1 MTMTD
6 TSAARAMPAPRGRGS
21 RQPSVAWQLAL
32 AQEFGG
38 AFPFEWDANSGEII
52 ASAALKALFETAADQ
67 PLLARTVAARIDPA
81 DLDRVKAETQA
92 RLEGGG
98 RFESEFRI
106 TDADSHMRWVL
117 ARGRTL
123 AKGPNGRIAGV
134 ALDITR
140 RKTAEIA
147 LAEKEAAL
155 RASEAR
161 FRAVQET
168 SIDGFMMLE
177 SVRDAG
183 GRIVDFRWVYAND
196 AAERIVGRPREW
208 FIGRRLLQ
216 EMPGN
221 RDEGLFD
228 AYVRV
233 VETGT
238 PWSREFSYRHEGLD
252 VYLRAVAGRVG
263 DGLAVTFADLSE
275 RRRAEEATIAAEQR
289 WRAIL
294 DAVPQMVWSARPD
307 GFVDFYNRRWYEFT
321 GDALADSEGSG
332 WASIVHPD
340 EREAAAA
347 HWQHCVERGQV
358 YEIEY
363 RLRERTGRW
372 RWALG
377 RAVPLRATDGSIE
390 RWFGTCTDI
399 HDIKAVEARLK
410 KSEERFQLALDAA
423 EVVGTWDWDVQSDR
437 IVADARFARLVGVEA
452 QDAERGV
459 PVARYLAGVH
469 PDDRARVEAA
479 IASAVADG
487 SRYSQEY
494 RVRRLDGST
503 AWVSARGHCVHEDG
517 RPVRFPG
524 AVFDITERKAIEEA
538 RELLAS
544 ELSHR
549 IKNIFAVVNSLVT
562 LSSRG
567 YPEAQPFAEAVRARL
582 TALGRAHDYVRPQPG
597 EDQAASEAQTT
608 HGLFETLLAPYRGEG
623 GHIVVD
629 GCDSTVGVRAATALA
644 LVVHELA
651 TNAVKYGA
659 LSVESGRLTISCRD
673 TGETYRIVWQE
684 RGGPTVAGKPDR
696 RGFGTLMS
704 ERALSAQLR
713 AEISHDWNAAGLTV
727 TITLPRSEL
736 GV

>member
-1 MTMTD
+1 
-6 TSAARAMPAPRGRGS
+6 
-21 RQPSVAWQLAL
+21 
-32 AQEFGG
+32 
-38 AFPFEWDANSGEII
+38 
-52 ASAALKALFETAADQ
+52 
-67 PLLARTVAARIDPA
+67 
-81 DLDRVKAETQA
+81 
-92 RLEGGG
+92 
-98 RFESEFRI
+98 
-106 TDADSHMRWVL
+106 
-117 ARGRTL
+117 
-123 AKGPNGRIAGV
+123 
-134 ALDITR
+134 
-140 RKTAEIA
+140 
-147 LAEKEAAL
+147 
-155 RASEAR
+155 
-161 FRAVQET
+161 
-168 SIDGFMMLE
+168 
-177 SVRDAG
+177 
-183 GRIVDFRWVYAND
+183 
-196 AAERIVGRPREW
+196 
-208 FIGRRLLQ
+208 
-216 EMPGN
+216 
-221 RDEGLFD
+221 
-228 AYVRV
+228 
-233 VETGT
+233 
-238 PWSREFSYRHEGLD
+238 
-252 VYLRAVAGRVG
+252 
-263 DGLAVTFADLSE
+263 
-275 RRRAEEATIAAEQR
+275 
-289 WRAIL
+289 
-294 DAVPQMVWSARPD
+294 
-307 GFVDFYNRRWYEFT
+307 
-321 GDALADSEGSG
+321 
-332 WASIVHPD
+332 
-340 EREAAAA
+340 
-347 HWQHCVERGQV
+347 
-358 YEIEY
+358 
-363 RLRERTGRW
+363 
-372 RWALG
+372 
-377 RAVPLRATDGSIE
+377 
-390 RWFGTCTDI
+390 
-399 HDIKAVEARLK
+399 
-410 KSEERFQLALDAA
+410 
-423 EVVGTWDWDVQSDR
+423 VVGTWDWDVQSDR